1 MKFEFDKKS
10 GAGLALVAIAFFGLG
25 LAINTQ
31 RDGDGSGHSGMN
43 SSDSSKSQY
52 SGDDIMF
59 AQMMIPHHQQAVE
72 MSDLAL
78 KNSKNAQ
85 VLALAEQIKAAQAP
99 EISQMKSW
107 LSSAGQSLMGDHGMA
122 MDGMLSD
129 DEIEQLRQ
137 TSGLAFDKLFLA
149 GMIAHHEGALSM
161 VSMIEDSENE
171 EAKTLAK
178 NIKVSQSAEIELMQ
192 KYLAELK

>member
-1 MKFEFDKKS
+1 MRFEFDKKS

-31 RDGDGSGHSGMN
+31 RDGDSSGHGGMHSSN
-43 SSDSSKSQY
+43 SSSSDY
-52 SGDDIMF
+52 SSNDIMF

-85 VLALAEQIKAAQAP
+85 VLKLAEQIKAAQAP

-107 LSSAGQSLMGDHGMA
+107 LASAGQSLMGDHGMS

-129 DEIEQLRQ
+129 DEIVQLRQ
-137 TSGLAFDKLFLA
+137 ATGIAFDKLFLA

-161 VSMIEDSENE
+161 VSMIEDSKNE
-171 EAKTLAK
+171 EAKTLAQ
-178 NIKVSQSAEIELMQ
+178 NIKVSQSAEIDLM
-192 KYLAELK
+192 KRYLAELK

>member
-1 MKFEFDKKS
+1 MAFEFDKKS

-31 RDGDGSGHSGMN
+31 RDSDSSGHSGMH
-43 SSDSSKSQY
+43 SSDSSKSGY

-59 AQMMIPHHQQAVE
+59 AQMMIPHHQQAVD
-72 MSDLAL
+72 MSDIAL
-78 KNSKNAQ
+78 KNSKNPQ
-85 VLALAEQIKAAQAP
+85 VLKLAEEIKAAQAP

-107 LSSAGQSLMGDHGMA
+107 LTSARQSLMGDHGMS

-129 DEIEQLRQ
+129 DEIVQLRQ
-137 TSGLAFDKLFLA
+137 ATGIAFDKLFLT

-171 EAKTLAK
+171 EAKTLAQ
-178 NIKVSQSAEIELMQ
+178 NIKVSQSAEIDLM
-192 KYLAELK
+192 KRYVAELK

>member
-31 RDGDGSGHSGMN
+31 RDGDGSGHSGMH
-43 SSDSSKSQY
+43 SSDSLKSQY

-78 KNSKNAQ
+78 KNSNNPQ
-85 VLALAEQIKAAQAP
+85 VLALAEEIKAAQAP

-107 LSSAGQSLMGDHGMA
+107 LSSAGQSLMGDHGMS

>member
-31 RDGDGSGHSGMN
+31 RDGESSGHSGMH
-43 SSDSSKSQY
+43 SSDSSKSEY
-52 SGDDIMF
+52 SSNDIMF
-59 AQMMIPHHQQAVE
+59 AQMMIPHHQQAVD
-72 MSDLAL
+72 MSDIAL
-78 KNSKNAQ
+78 KNSKNPQ
-85 VLALAEQIKAAQAP
+85 VLKLAEEIKAAQAP

-107 LSSAGQSLMGDHGMA
+107 LTSARQSLMGDHGMS

-129 DEIEQLRQ
+129 DEIVQLRQ
-137 TSGLAFDKLFLA
+137 ATGIAFDKLFLT

-171 EAKTLAK
+171 EAKTLAQ
-178 NIKVSQSAEIELMQ
+178 NIKVSQSAEIDLM
-192 KYLAELK
+192 KRYLAELK

>member
-1 MKFEFDKKS
+1 MAFEFDKKS

-31 RDGDGSGHSGMN
+31 RDGDSSGHSGMH
-43 SSDSSKSQY
+43 SSDSSKSEY

-59 AQMMIPHHQQAVE
+59 AQMMIPHHQQAVD
-72 MSDLAL
+72 MSDIAL
-78 KNSKNAQ
+78 KKSKNPQ
-85 VLALAEQIKAAQAP
+85 VLKLAEEIKAAQAP

-107 LSSAGQSLMGDHGMA
+107 LTSAGQSLMGDHGMS

-129 DEIEQLRQ
+129 NEIEQLRQ
-137 TSGLAFDKLFLA
+137 ATGIAFDKLFLT

-171 EAKTLAK
+171 EAKTLAQ
-178 NIKVSQSAEIELMQ
+178 NIKVSQSAEIDLM
-192 KYLAELK
+192 KRYLAELK

>member
-1 MKFEFDKKS
+1 MAFEFDKKS

-31 RDGDGSGHSGMN
+31 RDGDISGHSAMH
-43 SSDSSKSQY
+43 SSDSSKSEY

-59 AQMMIPHHQQAVE
+59 AQMMIPHHQQAIE

-78 KNSKNAQ
+78 KNSKNPQ
-85 VLALAEQIKAAQAP
+85 VLKLAEQIKAAQAP

-107 LSSAGQSLMGDHGMA
+107 LASVGQSLMGDHGMH

-129 DEIEQLRQ
+129 DDIEQLRQ
-137 TSGLAFDKLFLA
+137 SSGITFDKLFLA

-178 NIKVSQSAEIELMQ
+178 NIKMSQSAEIELMK

>member
-31 RDGDGSGHSGMN
+31 RDGASSSHGGMHSNHSSN
-43 SSDSSKSQY
+43 SEY
-52 SGDDIMF
+52 SGNDIMF

-78 KNSKNAQ
+78 KNSNNPQ

-107 LSSAGQSLMGDHGMA
+107 LESAGESLMGDHGMP
-122 MDGMLSD
+122 MDGMLSE

-137 TSGLAFDKLFLA
+137 TSGPAFDMLFLA

-178 NIKVSQSAEIELMQ
+178 NIKVSQSAEIELMK

>member
-1 MKFEFDKKS
+1 MAFEFDKKS

-31 RDGDGSGHSGMN
+31 RDGDSSGHSGMH
-43 SSDSSKSQY
+43 SSDSSKSEY

-59 AQMMIPHHQQAVE
+59 AQMMIPHHQQAVD
-72 MSDLAL
+72 MSDIAL
-78 KNSKNAQ
+78 KNSKNPQ
-85 VLALAEQIKAAQAP
+85 VLKLAEEIKAAQAP

-107 LSSAGQSLMGDHGMA
+107 LTSARQSLMGDHGMS

-129 DEIEQLRQ
+129 DEIVQLRQ
-137 TSGLAFDKLFLA
+137 ATGIAFDKLFLT

-171 EAKTLAK
+171 EAKTLAQ
-178 NIKVSQSAEIELMQ
+178 NIKVSQSAEIDLM
-192 KYLAELK
+192 KRYLAELK

>member
-31 RDGDGSGHSGMN
+31 RDGDSSGHSGMH
-43 SSDSSKSQY
+43 SSDSSKSEY

-72 MSDLAL
+72 MSDLAI
-78 KNSKNAQ
+78 KNSKNPQ
-85 VLALAEQIKAAQAP
+85 VLKLAEQIKAAQAP

-107 LSSAGQSLMGDHGMA
+107 LTSAGQSLMGDHGMS

-137 TSGLAFDKLFLA
+137 SSGKAFDKLFLA

-171 EAKTLAK
+171 EAKTLAQ
-178 NIKVSQSAEIELMQ
+178 NIKVSQSAEIDLM
-192 KYLAELK
+192 KRYLAELK

>member
-31 RDGDGSGHSGMN
+31 RDGDSSGHSGMH
-43 SSDSSKSQY
+43 SSDSSKSEY

-72 MSDLAL
+72 MSDLAI
-78 KNSKNAQ
+78 KNSKNPQ
-85 VLALAEQIKAAQAP
+85 VLKLAEQIKAAQAP

-107 LSSAGQSLMGDHGMA
+107 LTSAGQSLMGDHGMS

-137 TSGLAFDKLFLA
+137 SSGKAFDKLFLA

-171 EAKTLAK
+171 EAKTLAQ
-178 NIKVSQSAEIELMQ
+178 NIKVSQSAEIDLM
-192 KYLAELK
+192 KRYLAEIK

>member
-1 MKFEFDKKS
+1 MVFEFDKKS

-31 RDGDGSGHSGMN
+31 RDGDSSGHSGMHSSN
-43 SSDSSKSQY
+43 SSSSDY
-52 SGDDIMF
+52 SSNDIMF

-85 VLALAEQIKAAQAP
+85 ALKLPEQIKAAQAP

-107 LSSAGQSLMGDHGMA
+107 LASVGQSLMGDHGMS

-129 DEIEQLRQ
+129 DEIVQLRQ
-137 TSGLAFDKLFLA
+137 ATGIAFDKLFLT

-171 EAKTLAK
+171 EAKTLAQ
-178 NIKVSQSAEIELMQ
+178 NIKVSQSAEIDLM
-192 KYLAELK
+192 KRYLAELK

>member
-1 MKFEFDKKS
+1 MKFEIDKKS

-25 LAINTQ
+25 LAINSQ
-31 RDGDGSGHSGMN
+31 RDSEISGHMGMH
-43 SSDSSKSQY
+43 SSDSAESSF
-52 SGDDIMF
+52 SSEDIMF

-78 KNSKNAQ
+78 KNSKNPQ
-85 VLALAEQIKAAQAP
+85 VLKLAEQIKAAQAP

-107 LSSAGQSLMGDHGMA
+107 LAAAGQSLMGDHGMS

-129 DEIEQLRQ
+129 DEIDQLSQ
-137 TSGLAFDKLFLA
+137 SSGIAFDKLFLA

-161 VSMIEDSENE
+161 VSMIENSENE
-171 EAKTLAK
+171 EAKTLAD
-178 NIKVSQSAEIELMQ
+178 NIKVSQSAEIELM
-192 KYLAELK
+192 KSYLAEIK

>member
-1 MKFEFDKKS
+1 MKFEIDKKS
-10 GAGLALVAIAFFGLG
+10 GAGLALVAITFFGLG
-25 LAINTQ
+25 FAINTQ
-31 RDGDGSGHSGMN
+31 RDGDSFEHGGMHS
-43 SSDSSKSQY
+43 SPSSKSEY

-78 KNSKNAQ
+78 KNSNNPQ
-85 VLALAEQIKAAQAP
+85 VLKLAEQIKAAQEP

-107 LSSAGQSLMGDHGMA
+107 LSSAGQSLMGDHGMH

-137 TSGLAFDKLFLA
+137 STGIVFDKLFLT

-161 VSMIEDSENE
+161 VSMIKDSENE
-171 EAKTLAK
+171 EAKTLAQ
-178 NIKVSQSAEIELMQ
+178 NIKVSQSAEIDLM
-192 KYLAELK
+192 KRYLAELK

>member
-1 MKFEFDKKS
+1 MAFEFDKKS
-10 GAGLALVAIAFFGLG
+10 GASLALVAIAFFGVG

-31 RDGDGSGHSGMN
+31 RDGDSSGHSGMH
-43 SSDSSKSQY
+43 SSDSSKSEY
-52 SGDDIMF
+52 TGDDIMF

-72 MSDLAL
+72 MSELAL
-78 KNSKNAQ
+78 KNSNNPQ
-85 VLALAEQIKAAQAP
+85 VLKLAEQIKAAQEP
-99 EISQMKSW
+99 EISQMKNW
-107 LSSAGQSLMGDHGMA
+107 LSSAGQSLMGDHGMH

-137 TSGLAFDKLFLA
+137 SAGKAFDKLFLA

-171 EAKTLAK
+171 EAKTLAQ
-178 NIKVSQSAEIELMQ
+178 NIKVSQSAEIDLM
-192 KYLAELK
+192 KRFLAELK